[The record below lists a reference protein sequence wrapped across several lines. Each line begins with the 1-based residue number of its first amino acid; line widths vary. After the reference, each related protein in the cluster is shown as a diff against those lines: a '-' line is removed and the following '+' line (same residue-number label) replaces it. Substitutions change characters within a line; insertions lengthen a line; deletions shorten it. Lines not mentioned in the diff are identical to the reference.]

1 MRFLPE
7 NRIMLADFHMHTNLS
22 DGSLSMRQLVDMYG
36 KLGFGAIA
44 ITDHLCEQKTFLGK
58 AARYLE
64 KTLKEA
70 NFNYYLEQIH
80 EEAERAMKL
89 YNMVVIPGVEIT
101 KNSLLNHR
109 SAHILILGI
118 QKFIPADLSIDEVLI
133 QAKDQGAITVAA
145 HPVFTQQIEKQT
157 YHLWDRKEELKNKI
171 DLWEVASG
179 QHLFPSV
186 VKEKLSKIANSD
198 LHRPNQ
204 ISSWKTRLSCE
215 RKQEAILEDLKK
227 QKIDFHYFDAKYA
240 NIPRDIFL
248 LNP

>member
-1 MRFLPE
+1 
-7 NRIMLADFHMHTNLS
+7 MLADFHMHTNLS
-22 DGSLSMRQLVDMYG
+22 DGALSMRQLVDMYG
-36 KLGFGAIA
+36 ALGFGSIA

-58 AARYLE
+58 AAKYLD

-70 NFNYYLEQIH
+70 NFDYYLELLR
-80 EEAERAMKL
+80 EEAERAKKL

-109 SAHILILGI
+109 SAHILILGVN
-118 QKFIPADLSIDEVLI
+118 KFISPDLGIDEVLFESRS
-133 QAKDQGAITVAA
+133 QGAVSVAA

-186 VKEKLSKIANSD
+186 VKEKLAKIASSD
-198 LHRPNQ
+198 LHRPEQ
-204 ISSWKTRLSCE
+204 VSSWKTKLSCE
-215 RKQEAILEDLKK
+215 RNQEAILEDLKK
-227 QKIDFHYFDAKYA
+227 QKVDFHYFDAKYS
-240 NIPRDIFL
+240 NVVRDTL
-248 LNP
+248 LASPLQKF

>member
-1 MRFLPE
+1 
-7 NRIMLADFHMHTNLS
+7 MLADFHMHTNLS

-36 KLGFGAIA
+36 RLGFGAIA

-58 AARYLE
+58 AAKYLD

-70 NFNYYLEQIH
+70 NFDYYLELIH
-80 EEAERAMKL
+80 EEAERAKKL
-89 YNMVVIPGVEIT
+89 YNMIVIPGVEIT

-118 QKFIPADLSIDEVLI
+118 SKFIPADLEIDQVLSE
-133 QAKDQGAITVAA
+133 ARNQGAVSVAA

-157 YHLWDRKEELKNKI
+157 YHLWDRKEELKSKI

-186 VKEKLSKIANSD
+186 VKEKLAKIANSD
-198 LHRPNQ
+198 LHRKEQ
-204 ISSWKTRLSCE
+204 LSSWKTRLSCE

-227 QKIDFHYFDAKYA
+227 QNIDFYYFDSRYSNLTK
-240 NIPRDIFL
+240 DIFL
-248 LNP
+248 ANL